1 MVIQLFSNTIPFCS
15 LPPTSITMVKSLI
28 KLLAIPALL
37 TGLVQSHPMDVKQK
51 RDQYPDC
58 PLRVEIPENTFYN
71 IGDNWEIK
79 WDPTGIPD
87 GPLNLIIQ
95 SQLVTPFY
103 TGTVYN
109 YWTGQ
114 YVDTYSWDSAA
125 IRIPDPLVSSG
136 GYTWPIS
143 IIGPSNHTGP
153 EYRYAAYISYTVLY
167 SDHGDVSKSCSTPE
181 FHVTTPA

>member
-1 MVIQLFSNTIPFCS
+1 M
-15 LPPTSITMVKSLI
+15 MVKSLI
-28 KLLAIPALL
+28 QLLAIPALL
-37 TGLVQSHPMDVKQK
+37 AGLVQSHPMDVK

-58 PLRVEIPENTFYN
+58 PLRVEIPDNTFYN

-95 SQLVTPFY
+95 SSLVTPFY

-114 YVDTYSWDSAA
+114 YVDTYSYDSAA

-143 IIGPSNHTGP
+143 IIGASNHTGP
-153 EYRYAAYISYTVLY
+153 EYRYEAFISYTVLY

>member
-1 MVIQLFSNTIPFCS
+1 
-15 LPPTSITMVKSLI
+15 MVKSLI
-28 KLLAIPALL
+28 QLLAIPALL
-37 TGLVQSHPMDVKQK
+37 AGLVQSHPMDVK

-103 TGTVYN
+103 TGTYYN

-114 YVDTYSWDSAA
+114 
-125 IRIPDPLVSSG
+125 
-136 GYTWPIS
+136 
-143 IIGPSNHTGP
+143 
-153 EYRYAAYISYTVLY
+153 
-167 SDHGDVSKSCSTPE
+167 
-181 FHVTTPA
+181 